1 METNRVILVADRN
14 PRIRDFVQRE
24 LKSDGHQVF
33 GAENGNQLRS
43 WLCRPGRIDVLVID
57 PDMPGVEGE
66 AHLMRL
72 LSLRPNL
79 AVILHCLADDS
90 AFRLR
95 NHSNLLLIEKS
106 GQSIDQLKLKI
117 QAVLHDADMV

>member
-1 METNRVILVADRN
+1 MMETNRVILVADRN

-57 PDMPGVEGE
+57 PDLPGVEGE

-72 LSLRPNL
+72 LSVRPNL
-79 AVILHCLADDS
+79 TVILHCLADNS
-90 AFRLR
+90 AFRLSD
-95 NHSNLLLIEKS
+95 HSNILLIEKS

-117 QAVLHDADMV
+117 HSVLLDVV